1 MIASEHVATA
11 RRMSDLSDRL
21 LADNDKMLAAEA
33 LWGAAIHAV
42 NAVAMQRNL
51 SHGNYRRKLAAVR
64 LLSGYPDGRTDL
76 TEGFLMARTRLHVY
90 FDKAH
95 LTDQQLLASM
105 DAVRDF
111 VTRMLAMDGQ
121 KDLASKLGID
131 YSWAAI

>member
-1 MIASEHVATA
+1 
-11 RRMSDLSDRL
+11 
-21 LADNDKMLAAEA
+21 
-33 LWGAAIHAV
+33 
-42 NAVAMQRNL
+42 
-51 SHGNYRRKLAAVR
+51 
-64 LLSGYPDGRTDL
+64 
-76 TEGFLMARTRLHVY
+76 MARTRLHVY